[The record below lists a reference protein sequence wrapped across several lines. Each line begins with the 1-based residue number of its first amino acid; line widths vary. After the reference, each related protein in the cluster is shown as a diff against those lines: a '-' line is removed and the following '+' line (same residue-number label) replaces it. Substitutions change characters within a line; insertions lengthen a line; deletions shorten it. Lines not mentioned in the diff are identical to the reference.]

1 MPATE
6 SIRRRETGRV
16 RLLSL
21 LAWTSFAAFL
31 ISSESFRRFC
41 HEVTRLAG
49 KL

>member
-1 MPATE
+1 MPASE
-6 SIRRRETGRV
+6 SKHRRGTGLV

-21 LAWTSFAAFL
+21 LGWTSFAAFL

>member
-1 MPATE
+1 MPATKAMRQ
-6 SIRRRETGRV
+6 SETGLV

-21 LAWTSFAAFL
+21 LGWTSFATFL